1 VTDIGRMIS
10 QLEQQRGAI
19 DRAIS
24 ALREVEGPKP
34 ARSVPADGTDA
45 NRPKKR
51 RMSAAA
57 RRRIGGDKKTLGRQ
71 KSSRG
76 ASVKE
81 LAHTKESY
89 RSEESCAQKGQKGC
103 AGSSRLAHTE

>member
-1 VTDIGRMIS
+1 MTDIGKMIS

-24 ALREVEGPKP
+24 ALREVERPRP
-34 ARSVPADGTDA
+34 TRSLPTDGTDA

-57 RRRIGGDKKTLGRQ
+57 RRRIGEATRKRWADKRAAEALQ
-71 KSSRG
+71 SKSSPTPKKATGPRKV
-76 ASVKE
+76 ARKRAKKAVP
-81 LAHTKESY
+81 AV
-89 RSEESCAQKGQKGC
+89 A
-103 AGSSRLAHTE
+103 A

>member
-1 VTDIGRMIS
+1 VTDIGKMIS

-34 ARSVPADGTDA
+34 ARSTPADDTDA

-51 RMSAAA
+51 RMSAAG
-57 RRRIGGDKKTLGRQ
+57 RRRIGEATRKRWADKRAAEALQSKNSPATKKATGPRKAGR
-71 KSSRG
+71 KRAFVKKA
-76 ASVKE
+76 AS
-81 LAHTKESY
+81 AAAS
-89 RSEESCAQKGQKGC
+89 
-103 AGSSRLAHTE
+103 

>member
-1 VTDIGRMIS
+1 MTDIGKMIS

-24 ALREVEGPKP
+24 ALREVERPRP
-34 ARSVPADGTDA
+34 TRSLPTDGTDA

-57 RRRIGGDKKTLGRQ
+57 RRRIGEATRKRWADKRAAEALQ
-71 KSSRG
+71 SKSSPTPKKATGPRKVVRKR
-76 ASVKE
+76 AKKAVP
-81 LAHTKESY
+81 AV
-89 RSEESCAQKGQKGC
+89 A
-103 AGSSRLAHTE
+103 A